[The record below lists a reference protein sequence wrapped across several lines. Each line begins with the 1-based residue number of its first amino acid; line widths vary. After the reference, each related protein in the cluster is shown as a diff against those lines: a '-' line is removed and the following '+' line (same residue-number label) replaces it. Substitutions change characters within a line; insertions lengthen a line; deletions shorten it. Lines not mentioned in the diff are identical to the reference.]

1 MKILLTGATGY
12 IGKRL
17 LPVLIEAGHEVVC
30 CVRDSK
36 RFNPPKSIK
45 QKLSVIEID
54 FLDEIKQITSKFINE
69 PNLKTIFLK
78 PLYGDASGVR
88 GAALLGRENFI

>member
-1 MKILLTGATGY
+1 MLF
-12 IGKRL
+12 R
-17 LPVLIEAGHEVVC
+17 
-30 CVRDSK
+30 S
-36 RFNPPKSIK
+36 
-45 QKLSVIEID
+45 
-54 FLDEIKQITSKFINE
+54 KQITAKYINE

>member
-1 MKILLTGATGY
+1 MKINTAFILCAGF
-12 IGKRL
+12 GKRL
-17 LPVLIEAGHEVVC
+17 
-30 CVRDSK
+30 
-36 RFNPPKSIK
+36 NPITLKTPKPLL
-45 QKLSVIEID
+45 KLKNLTMLERCIN
-54 FLDEIKQITSKFINE
+54 INE